1 MTTHFDKIWNYF
13 ADNWN
18 IWDVIGWSA
27 FIWLWSDPWTHGEYV
42 FLGIIWLITQIPL
55 VPLG

>member
-1 MTTHFDKIWNYF
+1 MLSDG
-13 ADNWN
+13 A
-18 IWDVIGWSA
+18 A